1 MVVSSGLGW
10 VQARVGVA
18 MSRVLVGV
26 FFLFSVLGPCARAQD
41 AVEPD
46 AEREPYHVVRVH
58 VEEKMPDALLAWQR
72 WSIVGAE
79 EKRTAD
85 LVERS
90 RRADAKLA
98 AAVSSQRALAVHS
111 QDRLR
116 R

>member
-1 MVVSSGLGW
+1 VPERSEFAAGFGFHVHASVNYSL
-10 VQARVGVA
+10 AR
-18 MSRVLVGV
+18 
-26 FFLFSVLGPCARAQD
+26 D